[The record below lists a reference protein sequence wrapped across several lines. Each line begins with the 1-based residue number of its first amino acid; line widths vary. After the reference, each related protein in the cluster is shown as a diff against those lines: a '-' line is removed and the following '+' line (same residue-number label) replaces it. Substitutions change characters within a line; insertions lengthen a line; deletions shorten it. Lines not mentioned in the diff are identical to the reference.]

1 MFDTR
6 VTAAR
11 EAGGRV
17 DLDLSDGSTRTV
29 DHVLLGTGYDIDV
42 RRYPF
47 LAPELGESLDLVA
60 GYPALGRGLE
70 SSVEGLHFLG
80 APAAYSCGPVMRFVT
95 GTWYTAP
102 EFALR
107 AAGRRRRPV
116 RFSF

>member
-1 MFDTR
+1 
-6 VTAAR
+6 
-11 EAGGRV
+11 
-17 DLDLSDGSTRTV
+17 V

-47 LAPELGESLDLVA
+47 LDPELGESLELVD
-60 GYPALGRGLE
+60 GYPVLGRGLE

-95 GTWYTAP
+95 GTFYSGP
-102 EFALR
+102 ELALK
-107 AAGRRRRPV
+107 AAGKGRKPI